1 MSKQE
6 RRGWLDVV
14 ERWHSYRMIDAFLYY
29 KDILDHKKSLDSM
42 HPLERN
48 IIGNI
53 MAVIAF
59 VYSQVNWYD
68 HLETSFYKQ
77 AAIRLWVSNQTLDF
91 PKDSKEYELNMQ
103 IPFKE
108 IRRSDPF
115 SGILI
120 RVSKRTALKM
130 MDYFETPE
138 FATLLISLRGL
149 PLPKKEKGRAAKS
162 NA

>member
-1 MSKQE
+1 
-6 RRGWLDVV
+6 
-14 ERWHSYRMIDAFLYY
+14 
-29 KDILDHKKSLDSM
+29 M

-149 PLPKKEKGRAAKS
+149 PLPKRKRDELQKVTPKI
-162 NA
+162 